1 MNPKS
6 ILGLP
11 DLEINSGSP
20 RTDMGIAFFVCV
32 FSVTHKIGLFS
43 PKIEAIR
50 IALRCRSTAAA
61 ATTAAT
67 AAATTAGRHASS
79 AASASNSS
87 SCRLLFSS

>member
-61 ATTAAT
+61 TTTAAT
-67 AAATTAGRHASS
+67 AAATAGRHASS

>member
-32 FSVTHKIGLFS
+32 FSVSHKIGLFS

-61 ATTAAT
+61 TTTAAT
-67 AAATTAGRHASS
+67 AAATAGRHASS

>member
-1 MNPKS
+1 MNPKP

-20 RTDMGIAFFVCV
+20 RTDTGIAFFVFF

-61 ATTAAT
+61 TTTAVT
-67 AAATTAGRHASS
+67 AAATAGCHASS

-87 SCRLLFSS
+87 SCRLLFSP